1 MRASRAVTG
10 KKHAAKDGRA
20 IRKKIRLALE
30 RGVKDLFIAEKL
42 AVPVEEVRS
51 ARKAMGLS
59 REDVTE
65 KRYSYWKKMLLEG
78 YSLEHIAELYGVK
91 PTSVR
96 YMLWDKER
104 FSLIAA
110 KKQSALLRRF
120 EEVKK
125 TGPADKF
132 SW

>member
-1 MRASRAVTG
+1 MGASNENKQTG
-10 KKHAAKDGRA
+10 KRAREIQEKIHA
-20 IRKKIRLALE
+20 ALE

-42 AVPVEEVRS
+42 SVKVEVVRE
-51 ARKAMGLS
+51 ARKSLGMS
-59 REDVTE
+59 REDVTK
-65 KRYSYWKKMLLEG
+65 KRYAYWMQMLSQG

-104 FSLIAA
+104 FSLVAA
-110 KKQSALLRRF
+110 KKQSALLRRS

-125 TGPADKF
+125 TGPADRF